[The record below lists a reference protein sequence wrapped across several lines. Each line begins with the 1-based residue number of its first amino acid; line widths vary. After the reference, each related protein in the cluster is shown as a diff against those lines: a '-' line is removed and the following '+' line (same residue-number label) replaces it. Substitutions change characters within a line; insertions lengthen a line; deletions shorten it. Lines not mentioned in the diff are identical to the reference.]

1 MNQMKKSKFNWGT
14 GILITII
21 VFMIIT
27 ISTVLFLMNQDVDL
41 VATDYYNKGIQHQE
55 QIDRVNRT
63 NEMDDAVQINPENG
77 LVRLVFPK
85 SFAEKNING
94 TIQFYRPS
102 DSKKDFSLPI
112 SIDTSAQQMVPT
124 QNLDKGYWTVK
135 LNWTQDSVE
144 YYKESSFVI
153 N

>member
-1 MNQMKKSKFNWGT
+1 MKKSKLNWGT

-21 VFMIIT
+21 IFMVIT
-27 ISTVLFLMNQDVDL
+27 IGTVVFLMNQDVDL
-41 VATDYYNKGIQHQE
+41 VTSDYYNRGIQHQE

-63 NEMDDAVQINPENG
+63 NLMDVPVQINSEKDI
-77 LVRLVFPK
+77 VRFIFPK
-85 SFAEKNING
+85 SYVQKSLNG

-102 DSKKDFSLPI
+102 NSKKDFSLPI
-112 SIDTSAQQMVPT
+112 SIDTTAQQIVST
-124 QNLDKGYWTVK
+124 QNLEKGYWTVK
-135 LNWTQDSVE
+135 LNWTQDSIE

>member
-1 MNQMKKSKFNWGT
+1 MSKSKFNWGT
-14 GILITII
+14 GILISII

-27 ISTVLFLMNQDVDL
+27 ISTVVFLMNQDVDL
-41 VATDYYNKGIQHQE
+41 VASDYYDKGIQHQE

-63 NEMDDAVQINPENG
+63 NSMSEAVQIIPENG
-77 LVRLVFPK
+77 FVRLTFPK
-85 SFAEKNING
+85 SYSQKSLTG

-102 DSKKDFSLPI
+102 DSKKDFTLSI
-112 SIDTSAQQMVPT
+112 SIDTSAQQLIPT
-124 QNLDKGYWTVK
+124 KNFEIGYWKVK
-135 LNWTQDSVE
+135 LNWALDSIE

>member
-1 MNQMKKSKFNWGT
+1 MTKSKFNWGT

-27 ISTVLFLMNQDVDL
+27 IGTVVFLMNQDVDL
-41 VATDYYNKGIQHQE
+41 VASDYYNKGIQHQD

-63 NEMDDAVQINPENG
+63 NLMDEAVQINSENG
-77 LVRLVFPK
+77 FLRLVFPK
-85 SFAEKNING
+85 SFAQKNFNG

-102 DSKKDFSLPI
+102 NSKKDFSIPI
-112 SIDTSAQQMVPT
+112 SIDTSAQQIVST
-124 QNLDKGYWTVK
+124 QSLDKGYWTVK
-135 LNWTQDSVE
+135 LNWTQDSIE

>member
-1 MNQMKKSKFNWGT
+1 MKKSKFNWGT

-27 ISTVLFLMNQDVDL
+27 IGTVIFLMNQDVDL
-41 VATDYYNKGIQHQE
+41 VASDYYDKGIQHQE
-55 QIDRVNRT
+55 QIDRLNRT
-63 NEMDDAVQINPENG
+63 NSMDEAVQINPENG
-77 LVRLVFPK
+77 FVRLVFPK
-85 SFAEKNING
+85 SFTQKNFIG

-102 DSKKDFSLPI
+102 NSKKDFSLPI
-112 SIDTSAQQMVPT
+112 SIDTSAQQIVST
-124 QNLDKGYWTVK
+124 QNLEKGYWTVK
-135 LNWTQDSVE
+135 LSWTQDSIE

>member
-1 MNQMKKSKFNWGT
+1 MKKSKFNWGT

-21 VFMIIT
+21 IFMVIT
-27 ISTVLFLMNQDVDL
+27 IGTVVFLMNQDVDL
-41 VATDYYNKGIQHQE
+41 VTSDYYNKGIQHQE

-63 NEMDDAVQINPENG
+63 NLMDEPVQINSEKDI
-77 LVRLVFPK
+77 VRFIFPK
-85 SFAEKNING
+85 SFVQKSLNG

-102 DSKKDFSLPI
+102 NSKRDFSLPI
-112 SIDTSAQQMVPT
+112 SIDTTAQQIVST
-124 QNLDKGYWTVK
+124 QNLEKGYWTVK
-135 LNWTQDSVE
+135 LNWTQDSIE

>member
-1 MNQMKKSKFNWGT
+1 MKKNKFNWGT

-27 ISTVLFLMNQDVDL
+27 IGTVVFLMNQDVDL
-41 VATDYYNKGIQHQE
+41 VASDYYNKGIQHQE
-55 QIDRVNRT
+55 QINRVNRT
-63 NEMDDAVQINPENG
+63 NSMDESVQINSENG
-77 LVRLVFPK
+77 FLRLVFPK
-85 SFAEKNING
+85 SFAQKNFNG

-102 DSKKDFSLPI
+102 DSKKDFSIPI
-112 SIDTSAQQMVPT
+112 SIDTSALQLVST
-124 QNLDKGYWTVK
+124 QSLDKGYWTVK
-135 LNWTQDSVE
+135 LNWTQDSIE

>member
-1 MNQMKKSKFNWGT
+1 
-14 GILITII
+14 
-21 VFMIIT
+21 
-27 ISTVLFLMNQDVDL
+27 MNQDVDL
-41 VATDYYNKGIQHQE
+41 VASDYYNKGIQHQD

-63 NEMDDAVQINPENG
+63 NSMDEAVQINPENG
-77 LVRLVFPK
+77 FIRLVFPK
-85 SFAEKNING
+85 SLTQKNFSG

-102 DSKKDFSLPI
+102 NSKKDFSLPI
-112 SIDTSAQQMVPT
+112 SIDNTAQQIVPT

-135 LNWTQDSVE
+135 LNWIQDSVE

>member
-1 MNQMKKSKFNWGT
+1 MSQMRKSKFNWGT

-27 ISTVLFLMNQDVDL
+27 ISTVVFLMNQDVDL

-63 NEMDDAVQINPENG
+63 NLMDEAVQINSENG
-77 LVRLVFPK
+77 FVRLIFPK
-85 SFAEKNING
+85 SFTQKNFSG

-112 SIDTSAQQMVPT
+112 SIDTSAQQIVST
-124 QNLDKGYWTVK
+124 QNLEKGYWTVK

-144 YYKESSFVI
+144 YYKEHSFVI

>member
-1 MNQMKKSKFNWGT
+1 MSQMNKSKFNWGT
-14 GILITII
+14 GILITIT

-27 ISTVLFLMNQDVDL
+27 ISTVVFLMNQDVDL

-55 QIDRVNRT
+55 QIDRLNRT
-63 NEMDDAVQINPENG
+63 NSMDETVQINPENG
-77 LVRLVFPK
+77 FVRLVFPK
-85 SFAEKNING
+85 SFAQKNFSG

-102 DSKKDFSLPI
+102 NSKKDFSLPI
-112 SIDTSAQQMVPT
+112 SIDTTAQQIVST
-124 QNLDKGYWTVK
+124 QSLEKGYWTVK
-135 LNWTQDSVE
+135 LNWIQDSVE

>member
-27 ISTVLFLMNQDVDL
+27 IGTVIFLMNQDVDL
-41 VATDYYNKGIQHQE
+41 VASDYYDKGIQHQE
-55 QIDRVNRT
+55 QIDRLNRT
-63 NEMDDAVQINPENG
+63 NSMDEAVQINSENG
-77 LVRLVFPK
+77 FVRLVFPK
-85 SFAEKNING
+85 SFAQKNFSG
-94 TIQFYRPS
+94 TVQFYRPS
-102 DSKKDFSLPI
+102 NSKKDFSLPI
-112 SIDTSAQQMVPT
+112 SIDTTAQQIVPT
-124 QNLDKGYWTVK
+124 QNLEKGYWTVK
-135 LNWTQDSVE
+135 LNWTQDSIE

>member
-1 MNQMKKSKFNWGT
+1 MSKSKFNWGT

-21 VFMIIT
+21 IFMIIT
-27 ISTVLFLMNQDVDL
+27 IGTVVFLMNQDVDL
-41 VATDYYNKGIQHQE
+41 VASDYYNKGIQYQE
-55 QIDRVNRT
+55 QIDRSNRT
-63 NEMDDAVQINPENG
+63 NSMDEAVQIIPENG
-77 LVRLVFPK
+77 FIRLSFPK
-85 SFAEKNING
+85 FYAQKSFNG

-112 SIDTSAQQMVPT
+112 SIDTSAQQIVST
-124 QNLDKGYWTVK
+124 QSLDKGYWTVK
-135 LNWTQDSVE
+135 LNWTQDSIE